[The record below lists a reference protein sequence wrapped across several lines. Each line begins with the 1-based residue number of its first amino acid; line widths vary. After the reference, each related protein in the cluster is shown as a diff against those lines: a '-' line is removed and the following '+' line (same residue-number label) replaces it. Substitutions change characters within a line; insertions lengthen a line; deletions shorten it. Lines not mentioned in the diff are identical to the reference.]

1 MANNRIRNLVSI
13 RSLPGLYEMRRGD
26 RTSAMVMLLSWLLP
40 IVMIIYSWQAF
51 LTGWHALVTVPILIV
66 TNFEALTRLWS
77 PEIMEHAVASLA
89 ASGWIIGVFYW
100 YHKKRLITQ
109 QRTSA
114 SPWRL
119 AGQAFRR
126 NGFAM
131 CFLCILMVLVLM
143 AIFAPWYAPY
153 DPNAQQDIVVTKYI
167 KPMHSVTALRLKRN
181 DIVPP
186 RPSAQNFSEYWTAT
200 LQSIN
205 QQFRQTE
212 EPLLFVDEWH
222 LQGNE
227 VFYTQGIQKK
237 KLDISNLIGTE
248 PIIFLTQRMYWL
260 GSDRFGRDILSRLIY
275 GTRISL
281 AIGML
286 AMVMAVA
293 LGTLVGTIAGYFGHR
308 IDGIMM
314 RGVDI
319 MMAFPNLFLIL
330 MIVALFGNSVLLMI
344 AVLGLTG
351 WMGVSRI
358 VRSQVLVL
366 RNSEFITAARA
377 LGYSH
382 ARIMRVHIIPNTL
395 APVVVAA
402 TLRLGAII
410 LVEAG
415 LSFLGVG
422 VQPPTASWGN
432 MVSDGRDAL
441 LHAWWISTFPGLAI
455 VLTVMSF
462 NIVGDGVR
470 DALDPKLRA

>member
-186 RPSAQNFSEYWTAT
+186 RPSAQNFSEYWTA
-200 LQSIN
+200 
-205 QQFRQTE
+205 
-212 EPLLFVDEWH
+212 
-222 LQGNE
+222 
-227 VFYTQGIQKK
+227 
-237 KLDISNLIGTE
+237 
-248 PIIFLTQRMYWL
+248 
-260 GSDRFGRDILSRLIY
+260 
-275 GTRISL
+275 
-281 AIGML
+281 
-286 AMVMAVA
+286 
-293 LGTLVGTIAGYFGHR
+293 
-308 IDGIMM
+308 
-314 RGVDI
+314 
-319 MMAFPNLFLIL
+319 
-330 MIVALFGNSVLLMI
+330 
-344 AVLGLTG
+344 
-351 WMGVSRI
+351 
-358 VRSQVLVL
+358 
-366 RNSEFITAARA
+366 
-377 LGYSH
+377 
-382 ARIMRVHIIPNTL
+382 
-395 APVVVAA
+395 
-402 TLRLGAII
+402 
-410 LVEAG
+410 
-415 LSFLGVG
+415 
-422 VQPPTASWGN
+422 
-432 MVSDGRDAL
+432 
-441 LHAWWISTFPGLAI
+441 
-455 VLTVMSF
+455 
-462 NIVGDGVR
+462 
-470 DALDPKLRA
+470 